1 MPKLIVDAA
10 SAPIS
15 GITPGQS
22 VSPIAQAIRFG
33 DMLFLSGQGAVDP
46 ATGQV
51 VAGDIA
57 AQTRLTLDNLM
68 TIVTAAGGTKAN
80 IVSLRVRLRDMTD
93 FPRFDDAFRTYFVD
107 EPVTRTCFGA
117 VPNRAGVDI
126 QIDCIAMF
134 DR

>member
-1 MPKLIVDAA
+1 MPKLIVD
-10 SAPIS
+10 SATAPVS

-46 ATGQV
+46 GTGLV
-51 VAGDIA
+51 VTGDIA

-68 TIVTAAGGTKAN
+68 TIVTAAGGTIAN
-80 IVSLRVRLRDMTD
+80 VVCLRVRLRDMTD
-93 FPRFDDAFRTYFVD
+93 FQHFDDAFRTYFAG
-107 EPVTRTCFGA
+107 EIVTRTCIGA
-117 VPNRAGVDI
+117 TPNRTGVNV